1 MRDLP
6 AGTASALG
14 IVEPMAA
21 TIFSVIFLD
30 ESLGWISVI
39 GILLILCAVF
49 ALGKSEDSTEKENI
63 SLQSEENI

>member
-21 TIFSVIFLD
+21 TVFSVLFLG
-30 ESLGWISVI
+30 ERLSILPAV
-39 GILLILCAVF
+39 GIVLILGAVF
-49 ALGKSEDSTEKENI
+49 MLGKSEDSENNKPRKEEA
-63 SLQSEENI
+63 SK